1 MKLWGISVVGFVE
14 QVIRDKTEK
23 IRLLTGLPTMATSS
37 RDSEWIRLE
46 KKSFSKNFES
56 EQ

>member
-37 RDSEWIRLE
+37 RVSEWIRLE